1 MASYSADQA
10 PTSRDKGYDRAL
22 DGIHQGIATVDKF
35 INRVIPEE
43 FNPFYYLGGITNVL
57 WVLLV
62 PTGVFLWFY
71 YKPTTTEA
79 FSSVDYLTAT
89 VFFGSVIRGIHR
101 YAGDGMM
108 LMAVLH
114 MFRNFFTDRYRGFRD
129 VPWVSGVI
137 LLFLTG
143 FIGLTGYLL
152 VWDQRA
158 LVVTDALVRI
168 LASFDLVI
176 GGLGTWLARAL
187 LGGDQPNNL
196 TLARMFFLHV
206 GPAVLV
212 FFFLWVHYLRL
223 HRPKIW
229 PPAFVT
235 LLTIGVVLLASGLL
249 PIEKTLPATQ
259 PFVEGQTITYSVGGQ
274 LVTEPAPIIYDVFFL
289 WPVLALSSLSPVAV
303 LAILLGMFALF
314 MIVPWLPAKKH
325 RYVNVATVTPENCT
339 GCQLCAIDCP
349 FDAIIMVQGANPNPR
364 YSELAVVND
373 DKCAECGICVGA
385 CPFHA
390 INLPLMDEYAV
401 RDKVVALL
409 K

>member
-1 MASYSADQA
+1 MAGYSADQA
-10 PTSRDKGYDRAL
+10 PTSRDKGFDAGL
-22 DGIHQGIATVDKF
+22 DSIHKGVVAVDKA
-35 INRVIPEE
+35 INKVIPEE

-62 PTGVFLWFY
+62 PTGIFLWFY
-71 YKPTTTEA
+71 YKPTTAEA
-79 FSSVDYLTAT
+79 FSSVDYLTVQ
-89 VFFGSVIRGIHR
+89 VFFGGVIRGIHR
-101 YAGDGMM
+101 YAGNGMI
-108 LMAVLH
+108 LLAVLH
-114 MFRNFFTDRYRGFRD
+114 MLRNFFTDRYRGFRD
-129 VPWVSGVI
+129 IPWVSGVI

-158 LVVTDALVRI
+158 LVITEALVQI
-168 LASFDLVI
+168 LKSFDLVI
-176 GGLGTWLARAL
+176 AGFGTWLARGL
-187 LGGDQPNNL
+187 LGGDEPNNL
-196 TLARMFFLHV
+196 TLARMLFLHV
-206 GPAVLV
+206 GPAVMV

-235 LLTIGVVLLASGLL
+235 LLTIGAVLLVAGLAPL
-249 PIEKTLPATQ
+249 EKTLPATQ
-259 PFVEGQTITYSVGGQ
+259 PIVEGQAAIV
-274 LVTEPAPIIYDVFFL
+274 YDIFYL
-289 WPVLALSSLSPVAV
+289 LPVLALSSVSAPWI
-303 LAILLGMFALF
+303 LAILLVLFTVMFIL
-314 MIVPWLPAKKH
+314 PWIPAKKH

-349 FDAIIMVQGANPNPR
+349 FDAIVMVPGANPNPR
-364 YSELAVVND
+364 YTELAVVND

-390 INLPLMDEYAV
+390 INLPLMDEYAI